1 MRILTFTTL
10 YPNAARPNHGVFVET
25 RLRQVLAQ
33 GSIEAR
39 VIAPVPW
46 FPSTNHRFG
55 TYAAYGRAPRTEERH
70 GIKVWHPRYPVVPK
84 VGMVLAPLLLAL
96 AARPAVARMLDTYPF
111 ELIDAHYFYPDGI
124 AAVILGRVFRKPVVI
139 TARGSDINV
148 IPRFTLPRKMI
159 QWAAQQADRIVTVS
173 QALQQRLVALGV
185 APGCISVLRNG
196 VDLDLFRPTDR
207 DEARKRLGF
216 SGTTLFSVGHLVAAK
231 GHDVAIRAL
240 ARLPDCRLVIA
251 GQGPQRRA
259 LMALAQALGVAGRV
273 TLVGDMPQQELA
285 VYYAAADALVLM
297 SRTEGWP
304 NVLLESMAC
313 GTPVIT
319 TDVGGTSEVVRAPE
333 AGMLLRE
340 RTPDA
345 LVNAV
350 KQFWTDRPDRA
361 QTRRYAERFG
371 WAATASAQLALYND
385 VVSRSRAPGAARAAE
400 TR

>member
-46 FPSTNHRFG
+46 FPWTNHRFG

-84 VGMVLAPLLLAL
+84 VGMVLAPVLLAI
-96 AARPAVARMLDTYPF
+96 AARPAVARMLNTYPF

-124 AAVILGRVFRKPVVI
+124 AAVMLGRLFRKPVVI
-139 TARGSDINV
+139 TARGSDVNV
-148 IPRFTLPRKMI
+148 IPDFTLPRKMI
-159 QWAAQQADRIVTVS
+159 QWAALQADRIVTVS

-185 APGCISVLRNG
+185 QPGCISVLRNG
-196 VDLDLFRPTDR
+196 VDLDLFRPLDR

-231 GHDVAIRAL
+231 GHDIAIRAL
-240 ARLPDCRLVIA
+240 AQLPECRLVIA
-251 GQGPQRRA
+251 GQGPQGRA
-259 LMALAQALGVAGRV
+259 LTALAQALGVAGRV
-273 TLVGDMPQQELA
+273 TFVGDMPQRELA

-319 TDVGGTSEVVRAPE
+319 TDVGGTPEVVRAPE
-333 AGMLLRE
+333 AGVLLRE
-340 RTPDA
+340 RTPEA
-345 LVNAV
+345 LADAV
-350 KQFWTDRPDRA
+350 KQFWTGRPDRT

-385 VVSRSRAPGAARAAE
+385 VVSRFRAPGAARAAE
-400 TR
+400 PR